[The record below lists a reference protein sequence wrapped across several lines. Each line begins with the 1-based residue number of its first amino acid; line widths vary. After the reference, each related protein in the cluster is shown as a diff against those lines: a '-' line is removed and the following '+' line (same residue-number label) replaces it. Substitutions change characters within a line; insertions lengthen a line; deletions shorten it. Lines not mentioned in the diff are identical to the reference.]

1 MTKIKIFSLIRRN
14 SISTKTD
21 TTYSLLIG
29 YTISMIG
36 VLQMPLMNDFSVKL
50 KKLRQSKN
58 YSQQALADKLS
69 VTKSLIS
76 SYEQDLRLPSLD
88 MLIKISTEFGV
99 STDYLLNLD
108 RQKTINVENLTDEQ
122 IAIISNTVNEFIKLN
137 EKS

>member
-1 MTKIKIFSLIRRN
+1 
-14 SISTKTD
+14 
-21 TTYSLLIG
+21 
-29 YTISMIG
+29 
-36 VLQMPLMNDFSVKL
+36 MPLMNDFSVKL

-108 RQKTINVENLTDEQ
+108 RQKTINVAKLTDEQ
-122 IAIISNTVNEFIKLN
+122 VAIISNTVNEFIKLN

>member
-1 MTKIKIFSLIRRN
+1 
-14 SISTKTD
+14 
-21 TTYSLLIG
+21 
-29 YTISMIG
+29 
-36 VLQMPLMNDFSVKL
+36 MPLMNDFSVKL

-108 RQKTINVENLTDEQ
+108 RQKTINVEKLTDEQ

-137 EKS
+137 KKS

>member
-1 MTKIKIFSLIRRN
+1 
-14 SISTKTD
+14 
-21 TTYSLLIG
+21 
-29 YTISMIG
+29 MIG

-108 RQKTINVENLTDEQ
+108 RQKTINVEKLTDEQ

>member
-1 MTKIKIFSLIRRN
+1 
-14 SISTKTD
+14 
-21 TTYSLLIG
+21 
-29 YTISMIG
+29 
-36 VLQMPLMNDFSVKL
+36 MPLMNDFSVKL
-50 KKLRQSKN
+50 KTLRQSKN

-108 RQKTINVENLTDEQ
+108 RQKTINVEKLTDEQ

>member
-1 MTKIKIFSLIRRN
+1 
-14 SISTKTD
+14 
-21 TTYSLLIG
+21 
-29 YTISMIG
+29 
-36 VLQMPLMNDFSVKL
+36 MPDFSQKL
-50 KKLRQSKN
+50 KKLRLSKN

-88 MLIKISTEFGV
+88 MLIKISNEFGV

-108 RQKTINVENLTDEQ
+108 RQKSINVEQLTDEQ

-137 EKS
+137 GKS

>member
-1 MTKIKIFSLIRRN
+1 
-14 SISTKTD
+14 
-21 TTYSLLIG
+21 
-29 YTISMIG
+29 MIG
-36 VLQMPLMNDFSVKL
+36 VLQMLLMNDFSVKL

-108 RQKTINVENLTDEQ
+108 RQKTINVEKLTDEQ

>member
-1 MTKIKIFSLIRRN
+1 
-14 SISTKTD
+14 
-21 TTYSLLIG
+21 
-29 YTISMIG
+29 MIG

-108 RQKTINVENLTDEQ
+108 RQKTINVEKLTDEQ
-122 IAIISNTVNEFIKLN
+122 IAIISDTINEFIKLN

>member
-1 MTKIKIFSLIRRN
+1 ME
-14 SISTKTD
+14 
-21 TTYSLLIG
+21 
-29 YTISMIG
+29 YTGINRE
-36 VLQMPLMNDFSVKL
+36 VFLMSDFSQKL
-50 KKLRQSKN
+50 KNLRLSKN

-88 MLIKISTEFGV
+88 MLIKISGEFGV

-108 RQKTINVENLTDEQ
+108 RQKTINVERLTDEQ

-137 EKS
+137 GKS